1 MAIRHAFGT
10 TDRLEPLE
18 EATAV
23 IQAMSPTIENLLA
36 RASDSPPSL
45 LLLQGPAHRMGEL
58 WKLDR
63 AVVQVGRA
71 PAADIYLDDR
81 SLSKLHLAIHQFG
94 DEVRV
99 VDLASTNRTLVNGLA
114 LKPHEAVPLKDNDQ
128 IKAGNVL
135 LKFLAAG
142 SVEAVAAQEMLD
154 RLRLDSLTGTF
165 NKGAL
170 LARVPDLLLRAR
182 LNDWPLG
189 VSVLDLD
196 HFKKVNDTWG
206 HDAGD
211 HVLKEMAGLLR
222 SLARPQDFVARFGG
236 EEFVM
241 LHEQTHQAAVA
252 EVGERVRAAVQAHD
266 FSFKGQAIALT
277 VSIGAAMVTPDC
289 GDWDSLFKQAD
300 QALYRSKHGGRNR
313 VTFAEAANPP
323 PG

>member
-1 MAIRHAFGT
+1 MATRHAFGT

-23 IQAMSPTIENLLA
+23 IQAVSPTIENLLA

-71 PAADIYLDDR
+71 PAADIYLDDK

-94 DEVRV
+94 EEVRV

-154 RLRLDSLTGTF
+154 RLRLDPLTGTF

-182 LNDWPLG
+182 LNDWPLA

-196 HFKKVNDTWG
+196 HFKKVNDSLG
-206 HDAGD
+206 HEAGD
-211 HVLKEMAGLLR
+211 TVLREMAKIFMRQIRAGDIACR
-222 SLARPQDFVARFGG
+222 YGG
-236 EEFVM
+236 EEFTIV
-241 LHEQTHQAAVA
+241 LPDASSETVWKRAEQIREAAKITQIRLGNRILDPVTLSIGVAFFPASGANSEALLQAA
-252 EVGERVRAAVQAHD
+252 
-266 FSFKGQAIALT
+266 
-277 VSIGAAMVTPDC
+277 
-289 GDWDSLFKQAD
+289 DS
-300 QALYRSKHGGRNR
+300 ALYRAKQEGRDR
-313 VTFAEAANPP
+313 SCLAQ
-323 PG
+323 GIG